1 MQSKYRVL
9 DTTHVDYARAVEYR
23 STLMNTYH
31 KWLSGRSSKRAL
43 FQTSYLFWNKKIF
56 HMLAISTRKMETSTF
71 LQTNLTLGYKEIRK
85 IENNYI
91 DWKIARPISRFSSIC
106 TITQL
111 STPGHSPTITF
122 LYVLHIAEYIM
133 LRTMP

>member
-23 STLMNTYH
+23 STLMNTHH
-31 KWLSGRSSKRAL
+31 KWLSGRSRKERC
-43 FQTSYLFWNKKIF
+43 FKQVICFEIKKI

-71 LQTNLTLGYKEIRK
+71 LQTNLTLGYKEILK

-91 DWKIARPISRFSSIC
+91 DWKIARPISSFSSIC

-122 LYVLHIAEYIM
+122 LYVLHIGEYIV